1 MVITFSCSICV
12 KVIGDKEDSIYF
24 DKCNLWVHIKCNNL
38 NYVDYKCFSGNGDP
52 WFCLKCNS
60 QLFPFGTLDNKK
72 FMLHIHNSSNM
83 KNDNENEFNILVL
96 KTSSQPSSLLTNLIT
111 HLKHM
116 IIKTLRMS

>member
-38 NYVDYKCFSGNGDP
+38 NYVDYTCLSGNGDP

-60 QLFPFGTLDNKK
+60 QLFPFGTLDNEK
-72 FMLHIHNSSNM
+72 FMLHIHNKSNM
-83 KNDNENEFNILVL
+83 GNDNENEFNNLVL
-96 KTSSQPSSLLTNLIT
+96 KTSFQP
-111 HLKHM
+111 KF
-116 IIKTLRMS
+116 II